1 MLGIAGESGSGK
13 SVTALSIMGLIKYP
27 PGWVEHGELFYR
39 GRDLLQLQPEEMRKI
54 RGKEI
59 SMIFQDPQSS
69 FNPIYTIGYQIS
81 EMFEIHLG
89 MSAKEARKK
98 AIDYMG
104 LVGIPVPEERYNNYP
119 HEFSGGM
126 LQRSM
131 IAMALSCEP
140 SLLIADEPS
149 TALDV
154 TIQAQILDLIQGI
167 RKERNLSVILITH
180 DLGIIYDTCEKV
192 IVMYAGEVMER
203 GAVGDV
209 FKDPKHPYTEKLIK
223 AIPKLADER
232 DYLEM
237 IDGMV
242 PDLVK
247 PLEGCKFANRCD
259 LVKDEC
265 TREKPQEIKLDSERG
280 VKCVLYS

>member
-1 MLGIAGESGSGK
+1 
-13 SVTALSIMGLIKYP
+13 
-27 PGWVEHGELFYR
+27 
-39 GRDLLQLQPEEMRKI
+39 MRKI

-89 MSAKEARKK
+89 MSTKEAREK
-98 AIDYMG
+98 ALDYMR
-104 LVGIPVPEERYNNYP
+104 LVGIPVPEDRYNNYP

-126 LQRSM
+126 LQRAM
-131 IAMALSCEP
+131 IAMSLSCEP

-192 IVMYAGEVMER
+192 LVMYAGEVMER
-203 GAVGDV
+203 GDVEGV

-232 DYLEM
+232 EYLEM

-247 PLEGCKFANRCD
+247 PLIGCKFANRCD
-259 LVKDEC
+259 LVRDEC
-265 TREKPQEIKLDSERG
+265 TRESPPEIKLDGERG